1 MFLQLVLTA
10 GSEKESLTK
19 MKVLYCF
26 LVLLTLIS
34 CENDL
39 ETIKK
44 ITFDSKAPDESTKN
58 LRVLFSDSGYAK
70 VEIYAAIAETF
81 RGKESTTIVKDSL
94 RVNFFS
100 EKGDIVSTLSAKYGE
115 INNTKGTILVK
126 DSVRLYNFEKKQTLE
141 TEALFWNQN
150 DSTIYSLSQVI
161 IKLPKGIVF
170 GNGIKTDQNFSRYEL
185 LKPTGKIELEKE
197 LEIE

>member
-1 MFLQLVLTA
+1 LTV

-19 MKVLYCF
+19 MKIFFCFFVLIA
-26 LVLLTLIS
+26 LVS

-39 ETIKK
+39 DAIKK
-44 ITFDSKAPDESTKN
+44 ITFDSTAPDESTKN
-58 LRVLFSDSGYAK
+58 LTLVYSDSGYAK
-70 VEIYAAIAETF
+70 VEIHAAIAETY
-81 RGKESTTIVKDSL
+81 RGKEAITIVKDSL

-115 INNTKGTILVK
+115 INNTRGTILVK

-150 DSTIYSLSQVI
+150 DSSIYSLSQVI
-161 IKLPKGIVF
+161 IKLPQGIVL
-170 GNGIKTDQNFSRYEL
+170 GNGIKTNQNFSRYEL
-185 LKPTGKIELEKE
+185 IKPTGKIKLEKE
-197 LEIE
+197 FQFE